1 MCSTGTPVGDE
12 PSRIDVT
19 GEHTLLLKV
28 KTNNTASLESLIST
42 IRFIE
47 GVSRTETMVV
57 LSTYIERVTI
67 ALPKVEEEEEGG
79 EAASSRRL
87 RHNGAKSGLSHP
99 KRA

>member
-1 MCSTGTPVGDE
+1 MDDVLECHH
-12 PSRIDVT
+12 VT

-57 LSTYIERVTI
+57 LSTHIERVTV
-67 ALPKVEEEEEGG
+67 ALPEVEEEEEEGG
-79 EAASSRRL
+79 EAANSRRL
-87 RHNGAKSGLSHP
+87 RHNGARSGLSHT